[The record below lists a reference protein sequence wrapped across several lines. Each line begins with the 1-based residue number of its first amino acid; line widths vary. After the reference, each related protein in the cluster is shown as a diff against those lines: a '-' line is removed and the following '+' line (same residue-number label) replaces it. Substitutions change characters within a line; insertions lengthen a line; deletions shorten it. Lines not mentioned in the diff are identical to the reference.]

1 MKNIKLKNVK
11 RERRKKRNRAKILGT
26 AEMPRFSVF
35 RSNRYTSAQLID
47 DLSRKTLLSASTK
60 ELKVSGKN
68 KTDQARLVGE
78 MLGEKAQKAGI
89 KKAVF
94 NKGSYLY
101 HGRVKAVADGARA
114 KGLAL

>member
-1 MKNIKLKNVK
+1 
-11 RERRKKRNRAKILGT
+11 
-26 AEMPRFSVF
+26 MPRFSVF

-47 DLSRKTLLSASTK
+47 DASRKTLLSASTK
-60 ELKVSGKN
+60 ELKASGKN
-68 KTDQARLVGE
+68 KTDKARLLGE